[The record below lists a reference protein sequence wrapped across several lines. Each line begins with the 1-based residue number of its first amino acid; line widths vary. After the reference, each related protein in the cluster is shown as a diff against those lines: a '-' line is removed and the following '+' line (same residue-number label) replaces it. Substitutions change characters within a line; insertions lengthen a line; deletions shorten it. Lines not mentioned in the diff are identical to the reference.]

1 MKSMALMSLVVLL
14 AGCGK
19 GKYDEQAM
27 ARLTDSEKKIVGEWQ
42 LERSFGNEETEEVR
56 KMMEMFNEMAGPV
69 TLECFPDKSY
79 NMELLGVLVEGK
91 WALDRTQ
98 VRLQIEKVGGMAPQD
113 VIRGKSKPGVSG
125 WNMNPSQRQ
134 EFLSSM
140 GNSAA
145 LDNAEEMRTLKMGVD
160 GRSLYVVTSN
170 SNALFSSGESVFK
183 KVVENSDSK

>member
-1 MKSMALMSLVVLL
+1 
-14 AGCGK
+14 
-19 GKYDEQAM
+19 

-69 TLECFPDKSY
+69 TPECFPDKSY